1 MASQLRLIKIVVVAS
16 AIVHASVHR
25 VVAQDAAVPSPPL
38 TRNPSSGDAGI
49 VAQAGLADF
58 FTSRTPYEFWLAV
71 LAAVTG
77 MFIISLIAWSVSR
90 MAHVRPEDI
99 TRPAIVITIITS
111 ALILI
116 IAGFSNE
123 QIAAA
128 FGLFGTIVGYML
140 GRMSGPPSGPH
151 AAEPSDQRPGAVPP
165 YQTAEP
171 TDQPASAGNPPGL

>member
-1 MASQLRLIKIVVVAS
+1 MA
-16 AIVHASVHR
+16 H
-25 VVAQDAAVPSPPL
+25 
-38 TRNPSSGDAGI
+38 
-49 VAQAGLADF
+49 AGLTDF

-77 MFIISLIAWSVSR
+77 MFIISLIAWTVSR

-99 TRPAIVITIITS
+99 TRPAIVITIITG

-140 GRMSGPPSGPH
+140 GRMSGSPSVPH
-151 AAEPSDQRPGAVPP
+151 AVEAPEGRGGPAAQRP
-165 YQTAEP
+165 EP
-171 TDQPASAGNPPGL
+171 DSQSASAGNPPSA